1 MRTIQI
7 RDGITA
13 TLTNRTFKAWE
24 KAQEAEA
31 NLRGWLHYSE
41 ADWQDIEE
49 ASHEAAE
56 AWDAFFGI

>member
-1 MRTIQI
+1 MRRRYCHPYKPHIQ
-7 RDGITA
+7 G
-13 TLTNRTFKAWE
+13 LGE

-49 ASHEAAE
+49 VRCEAIK
-56 AWDAFFGI
+56 AWEAFFGI